1 METFAIGRPARRR
14 CDGVSRRHLLRLGSA
29 GLWGGLSG
37 LALPG
42 LLRAQEVRGP
52 GSPQP
57 RAKNVIFIFLEGGP
71 PQQDMWDPKPGAP
84 AEIRGPFKP
93 IQTSVPGTIF
103 TEHCAR

>member
-1 METFAIGRPARRR
+1 METFAIGAPARRR

-29 GLWGGLSG
+29 GIWGGLAGG

-42 LLRAQEVRGP
+42 LLRAQEARLP

-71 PQQDMWDPKPGAP
+71 PQQDLSL
-84 AEIRGPFKP
+84 IH
-93 IQTSVPGTIF
+93 I
-103 TEHCAR
+103 

>member
-71 PQQDMWDPKPGAP
+71 PQQGATVAGAYANDVTASAISP
-84 AEIRGPFKP
+84 TTPPTAPIRVATG
-93 IQTSVPGTIF
+93 
-103 TEHCAR
+103 R